1 MASALITIGA
11 IVGFLALTVGTAL
24 FVAAEFSLTALEKS
38 TIDADV
44 RDRGDRRSKQVQ
56 HAHRT
61 LSFQLSGAQLGIT
74 ITTLVTG
81 YLAEPVLS
89 QFLRPALEWT
99 RMPGAWSTALTLV
112 LALIIATSLSMVLGE
127 LAPKNIAIARP
138 LQTARL
144 TAGAQS
150 LFSTTFKF
158 AISFLNSTANRLVRR
173 LGIEP
178 AEELSSA
185 RSAQELSALVR
196 NSAAQGAIDE
206 MTAELVGRSLEF
218 GELTA
223 EELMTP
229 RQRIHSLETDDTV
242 ADLVALSIESGHSR
256 FPVVRGDLDDTV
268 GLVHVKQ
275 ALTVPAERRGTVT
288 VATIATVAPVVP
300 ATLDGDALMEQLR
313 ANGLQMA
320 LVVDEYGGS
329 AGIVTVEDLIEE
341 IVGDVRD
348 EHDANEPV
356 DVQRTDDGFLCS
368 GLLRI
373 DELERDTG
381 YRAPEGDYDTLGG
394 LVMFLLGRIPAVGDR
409 TPLPPH
415 SAAEDEAGAPQW
427 SARVARMD
435 GRRVDLVEVTHE

>member
-1 MASALITIGA
+1 MADALMTIGA

-38 TIDADV
+38 TVDADV

-56 HAHRT
+56 TAHRT

-89 QFLRPALEWT
+89 KFLRPALEWT
-99 RMPGAWSTALTLV
+99 GMPDTASVALTLI

-127 LAPKNIAIARP
+127 LAPKNLAIARP
-138 LQTARL
+138 LATARL

-150 LFSTTFKF
+150 LFSTIFRF
-158 AISFLNSTANRLVRR
+158 AISFLNRTANALVRR

-229 RQRIHSLETDDTV
+229 RQRIHSLEEDATV

-275 ALTVPAERRGTVT
+275 ALTVPADRRAATPVT
-288 VATIATVAPVVP
+288 TIATAPRWCP
-300 ATLDGDALMEQLR
+300 RRSTAT
-313 ANGLQMA
+313 
-320 LVVDEYGGS
+320 
-329 AGIVTVEDLIEE
+329 
-341 IVGDVRD
+341 
-348 EHDANEPV
+348 P
-356 DVQRTDDGFLCS
+356 
-368 GLLRI
+368 
-373 DELERDTG
+373 
-381 YRAPEGDYDTLGG
+381 
-394 LVMFLLGRIPAVGDR
+394 
-409 TPLPPH
+409 
-415 SAAEDEAGAPQW
+415 
-427 SARVARMD
+427 
-435 GRRVDLVEVTHE
+435 